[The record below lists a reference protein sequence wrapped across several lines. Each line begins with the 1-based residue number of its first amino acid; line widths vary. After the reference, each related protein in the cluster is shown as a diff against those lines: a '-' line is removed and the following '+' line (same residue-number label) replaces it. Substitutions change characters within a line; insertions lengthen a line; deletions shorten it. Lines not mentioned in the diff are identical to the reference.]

1 MAAAAAVQPPG
12 LQPAA
17 LQPAAPALGPAPRQ
31 ELVLHIPGRIELPT
45 DTTTSATGG
54 ATALWRPCR
63 DLPGAT
69 SARDS
74 GFRAA
79 LGRISSLPAVIYTAG
94 VATLP
99 SGRLEELERRTSDIA
114 FAPAAAATGD
124 GAAASGGGGGDTPT
138 SPKQN
143 ERAKAALGG
152 YYHVLESVEC
162 VFGEGDHG
170 DAAWRRAL
178 AERAVEL
185 YMLTLPF
192 GLTVG
197 RSGMKMVEP
206 LATAALACA
215 AMERGV
221 EVAWPGDVMVALL
234 QAAGGRLTEEGA
246 GGRAPIRDGALQG
259 HIATI
264 KQCMQYQ
271 EDEAAGGGSA
281 RKLCPSPAPSM
292 ADDAQ
297 GSLALA
303 INSLKLDNTPVA
315 TLATQMLDAVA
326 ARPELC
332 RKRQPSSV
340 AAAVLYAA
348 CKLAGKPVAAV
359 SKLTQATLCQSFSVT
374 DMTMRGVLRDI
385 LEVLDGLLPPGY
397 VPTTPKEE
405 AFPQLGPWSR
415 RPLPTPQAMA
425 GPVVAGTPVA
435 PGAAAGAVVTVT
447 PVAAGI
453 AAPGA
458 GGGAGDGTVA
468 AALAA
473 AAPTPTAPA
482 VQPQTARAVEKVE
495 GDAPAQPAK
504 RAKVDSSQ

>member
-1 MAAAAAVQPPG
+1 MAAAAVQPPG
-12 LQPAA
+12 LQPGAVED
-17 LQPAAPALGPAPRQ
+17 AAPALGPAPRQ

-54 ATALWRPCR
+54 MAALWRPCR

-114 FAPAAAATGD
+114 FAPAAAAGD
-124 GAAASGGGGGDTPT
+124 GAAASAGGGGGDTPT

-215 AMERGV
+215 ATERGV
-221 EVAWPGDVMVALL
+221 ELQGDVMVALQ
-234 QAAGGRLTEEGA
+234 QAAGGRVPEEGA
-246 GGRAPIRDGALQG
+246 GGRAPGRDGALQS

-385 LEVLDGLLPPGY
+385 LEVLDGLLPVGY

-415 RPLPTPQAMA
+415 RPPPTPQAMA

-435 PGAAAGAVVTVT
+435 PGVAAGAVVTVT
-447 PVAAGI
+447 PVAAGV

-482 VQPQTARAVEKVE
+482 VQPQTARAAEEVV
-495 GDAPAQPAK
+495 GDAVAQPAK
-504 RAKVDSSQ
+504 RAKVESSSQ